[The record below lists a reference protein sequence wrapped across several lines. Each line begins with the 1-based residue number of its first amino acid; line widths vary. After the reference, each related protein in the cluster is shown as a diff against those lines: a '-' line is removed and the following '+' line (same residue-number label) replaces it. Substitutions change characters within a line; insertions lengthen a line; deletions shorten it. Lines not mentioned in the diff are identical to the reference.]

1 MKGHCILAVLSLMAP
16 GLSFACGGVGAEN
29 HLNILGIGNSWTRDS
44 FRYIYGIAESAG
56 ADVTVAHGYLGGS
69 TLEDQFFGIDDETYS
84 YNHNGVRQLV
94 HSTYQYWLYDGSDNP
109 LKTPADSEYRNGLN
123 GVGVTLESILR
134 DRDWDIIIFQPSLS
148 FMARLPLYLGKDGH
162 SSFSMAKFVEKV
174 LSLLPEGRA
183 DKVKIGLMVPWSYA
197 EGCTRHSPVAYKW
210 NGGSEPSDQAG
221 WDACFGAL
229 YKGIQKNAV
238 ELSRSMGRKC
248 DYYVNVGRAVHI
260 ARSNPLFDNCGYKLQ
275 RKQDNTHLAEG
286 VAKYAASLMF
296 AYQVLGVK
304 PFQITY
310 CPSTYDFTPELAAA
324 ARASSWKAAKCR

>member
-1 MKGHCILAVLSLMAP
+1 MKSHCILAVLSLMAP

-84 YNHNGVRQLV
+84 YNHNGV
-94 HSTYQYWLYDGSDNP
+94 
-109 LKTPADSEYRNGLN
+109 
-123 GVGVTLESILR
+123 GVTLESILR

-148 FMARLPLYLGKDGH
+148 FMA
-162 SSFSMAKFVEKV
+162 
-174 LSLLPEGRA
+174 
-183 DKVKIGLMVPWSYA
+183 
-197 EGCTRHSPVAYKW
+197 
-210 NGGSEPSDQAG
+210 
-221 WDACFGAL
+221 
-229 YKGIQKNAV
+229 
-238 ELSRSMGRKC
+238 RSMGRKC

>member
-1 MKGHCILAVLSLMAP
+1 MWGSR
-16 GLSFACGGVGAEN
+16 CGES
-29 HLNILGIGNSWTRDS
+29 LNILGIGNSWTRDS

-134 DRDWDIIIFQPSLS
+134 DSDWDIIIFQPSLS
-148 FMARLPLYLGKDGH
+148 FMA
-162 SSFSMAKFVEKV
+162 
-174 LSLLPEGRA
+174 
-183 DKVKIGLMVPWSYA
+183 
-197 EGCTRHSPVAYKW
+197 
-210 NGGSEPSDQAG
+210 
-221 WDACFGAL
+221 
-229 YKGIQKNAV
+229 
-238 ELSRSMGRKC
+238 RSMGRKC

>member
-1 MKGHCILAVLSLMAP
+1 MKSHCILAVLSLMAP
-16 GLSFACGGVGAEN
+16 GLSFACGGV
-29 HLNILGIGNSWTRDS
+29 
-44 FRYIYGIAESAG
+44 G

-84 YNHNGVRQLV
+84 YNHNGV
-94 HSTYQYWLYDGSDNP
+94 
-109 LKTPADSEYRNGLN
+109 
-123 GVGVTLESILR
+123 GVTLESILR

-148 FMARLPLYLGKDGH
+148 FMA
-162 SSFSMAKFVEKV
+162 
-174 LSLLPEGRA
+174 
-183 DKVKIGLMVPWSYA
+183 
-197 EGCTRHSPVAYKW
+197 
-210 NGGSEPSDQAG
+210 
-221 WDACFGAL
+221 
-229 YKGIQKNAV
+229 
-238 ELSRSMGRKC
+238 RSMGRKC